1 MTELDWETVEID
13 TIDEEDFW
21 DLQTSAAANEQEV
34 ALSVWRQ
41 LAISH
46 ICTGYA
52 SIEAMVAD
60 PGNRMPMKNR
70 LKFFRRKIQVLQKQV
85 HLLSSVIPHSKLL
98 GMKLAA
104 IYNIM
109 LSSNDCKLT
118 DHLILNVRIT
128 MEDQF
133 TQGQPETSWG
143 PWGPFGATIE
153 FCCSVWLTEVRPVM
167 NGLQEGAK
175 YQSTFQGTS
184 WPWES
189 SP

>member
-1 MTELDWETVEID
+1 MTELDWETVKID

-46 ICTGYA
+46 VCTGYA

-118 DHLILNVRIT
+118 DHLILNVRIN
-128 MEDQF
+128 MEDLF
-133 TQGQPETSWG
+133 IQGQPETYWG
-143 PWGPFGATIE
+143 HDRVLLLSLLPLAGAAISLRMKSPFPT
-153 FCCSVWLTEVRPVM
+153 L
-167 NGLQEGAK
+167 
-175 YQSTFQGTS
+175 
-184 WPWES
+184 
-189 SP
+189 